1 MKAYLLHSQKDF
13 ELERQLPPNEQAL
26 VQDLGLQVLFDTMA
40 GGDEFL
46 LGVAR
51 TVVLSGL
58 KDSTEIVY
66 RQHVLE
72 DCTAQAPLVK
82 EIYDIAVA
90 AIDGERKAWRFYSQ
104 NVDLTPS
111 TAVQVLQLFVVLLQ
125 QLRRVADEHAA
136 QFTSEGFTTF
146 FEMLRSELDDAYF
159 GTLDEHLRLLRFRQG
174 VPISARLGKRNTG
187 TDFVLRKPG
196 PRKWS
201 WRQWLPSQERSAY
214 TIVIAPRDD
223 AGAQALT
230 DFRGRGINLVAN
242 ALAQSTDHILSFFR
256 MVRFELGFYLGC
268 LNLRAQLTA
277 KGEPVCF
284 PVPTPRAA
292 AVLSC
297 HGLYDVGLSLRM
309 PERAVGNDIAAEGRS
324 LVVITG
330 ANQGG
335 KSTFLR
341 SVGLAQLMMQSGMFV
356 GAEEFRAD
364 VRDAIF
370 THFKREEDTTMI
382 SGKLDEELKRMS
394 EIADQLTPSSLVLFN
409 ESFAATNEREGAEIA
424 ETIVQALLGAATKV
438 FYVTHS
444 FELAH
449 RLYRQHMGTALFLRA
464 ERRPDGGRTFRQ
476 LEGEPLP
483 TSYGE
488 DLYLEVFAEDLVRDS
503 RPGPSGRPGREELS
517 GRA

>member
-1 MKAYLLHSQKDF
+1 VKAFLLHSQKDF
-13 ELERQLPPNEQAL
+13 ELERQLPPNVKAL
-26 VQDLGLQVLFDTMA
+26 VQDLGLQILFDAMA
-40 GGDEFL
+40 AGDEFL
-46 LGVAR
+46 LGVAS

-58 KDSTEIVY
+58 KDPAEIIY

-72 DCTAQAPLVK
+72 DCTAHPSLIK
-82 EIYDIAVA
+82 EIYDIAIA
-90 AIDGERKAWRFYSQ
+90 AIDGERKNWRSIFGAPDTVLSSS
-104 NVDLTPS
+104 VE
-111 TAVQVLQLFVVLLQ
+111 VLQLFVGLLQ

-136 QFTSEGFTTF
+136 EFRSEGFTAF
-146 FEMLRSELDDAYF
+146 FETLCTELDDAYF
-159 GTLDEHLRLLRFRQG
+159 RTLDDHLGLLRFRQG

-187 TDFVLRKPG
+187 TDFVLRKPR
-196 PRKWS
+196 PIKWS
-201 WRQWLPSQERSAY
+201 WRQWIPSKERSAY
-214 TIVIAPRDD
+214 TIVIAPRDE
-223 AGAQALT
+223 AGMQVLT
-230 DFRGRGINLVAN
+230 ELRGRGINLVAN

-268 LNLRAQLTA
+268 LNLRSQLTA

-292 AVLSC
+292 SVFSSR
-297 HGLYDVGLSLRM
+297 GLYDVGLSLRV
-309 PERAVGNDIAAEGRS
+309 RDRVVGNDVDAEGRS

-341 SVGLAQLMMQSGMFV
+341 SVGVAQLMMQSGMFV
-356 GAEEFRAD
+356 GAENFRAD
-364 VRDAIF
+364 VRDAVF
-370 THFKREEDTTMI
+370 THFKREEDPTMT

-394 EIADQLTPSSLVLFN
+394 EIVDQLTPNSVVLFN

-424 ETIVQALLGAATKV
+424 QAIVHALLGAATKV
-438 FYVTHS
+438 FLVTHS

-449 RLYRQHMGTALFLRA
+449 RLCSQRMGTALFLRA

-476 LEGEPLP
+476 VEGEPLP

-488 DLYLEVFAEDLVRDS
+488 DLYERIFGEAPDVTPASV
-503 RPGPSGRPGREELS
+503 PT
-517 GRA
+517 